1 MGLFVLFSL
10 IQFFRAIPLGRSAR
24 AIHASTHTWKFQMES
39 VSPPGLKGSLSR
51 ALPLASKKRSIVNVP
66 FVSWAETRLETGRAG
81 IPRARQTIFSQT
93 HKKNE
98 QIFLTIFNLNSRFQ
112 LKLRSYLECGGVGRI
127 RTYSTYIEKEERDS
141 YFLAHF
147 HIAVSHLNGRDSNGF

>member
-1 MGLFVLFSL
+1 MGLFVLFS
-10 IQFFRAIPLGRSAR
+10 IIKFFRAIPLGRSAR
-24 AIHASTHTWKFQMES
+24 DIHASTHTWKFQMES

-81 IPRARQTIFSQT
+81 IPRARQTIFSET
-93 HKKNE
+93 HKKN
-98 QIFLTIFNLNSRFQ
+98 IFDLNSRFQ

-127 RTYSTYIEKEERDS
+127 RTYKEDMYREIGKRFPFS
-141 YFLAHF
+141 CFLAHF
-147 HIAVSHLNGRDSNGF
+147 HIAVSHLNGGF